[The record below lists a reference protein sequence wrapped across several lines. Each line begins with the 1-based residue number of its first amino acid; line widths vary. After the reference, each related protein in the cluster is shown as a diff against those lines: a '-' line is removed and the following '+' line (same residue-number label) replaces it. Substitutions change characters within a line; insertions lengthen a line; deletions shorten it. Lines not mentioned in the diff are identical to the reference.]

1 MLRKLILFLL
11 VVISITSL
19 QAKDNLETQIS
30 TFNDSVKQAG
40 SLDYVKNC
48 ASCAS
53 KNSQSNFNNSR
64 EKNSVY
70 SALNKK
76 KIELTVLSEQEA
88 GQVFKKLKDDEENSF
103 NFPLD
108 GCYARAHLMASRM
121 DDMGIISGKAFVEG
135 DLYVKTTLGEAHWSY
150 HVASLVLVKVNG
162 VNVPTVIDPGMF
174 DKPVSFEVW
183 KKKLLSDKRA
193 SLTKE
198 FYTSRFN
205 YDPGSLHN
213 NMNDYLE
220 EDVQDMKEATRSNRV
235 MGEVMERLYR

>member
-19 QAKDNLETQIS
+19 QAKDNLKTQIS
-30 TFNDSVKQAG
+30 TFNDSVKQPG
-40 SLDYVKNC
+40 TLDYVKNC
-48 ASCAS
+48 ASCATT
-53 KNSQSNFNNSR
+53 NSQSNFSR
-64 EKNSVY
+64 EKSSVY
-70 SALNKK
+70 SAINNK
-76 KIELTVLSEQEA
+76 KIELTLLTEQEA
-88 GQVFKKLKDDEENSF
+88 SQVFKTLKDDEDNSF
-103 NFPLD
+103 NYPLD

-135 DLYVKTTLGEAHWSY
+135 DLYVSTTIGEAHWSY
-150 HVASLVLVKVNG
+150 HVASLVLMKVNG

-193 SLTKE
+193 SLKKE

-220 EDVQDMKEATRSNRV
+220 EDVQDMKEATKSNRV

>member
-11 VVISITSL
+11 VALSITSL
-19 QAKDNLETQIS
+19 QAKDKLKTHIS
-30 TFNDSVKQAG
+30 TFNDSVKMAG
-40 SLDYVKNC
+40 TLDYVNNC

-53 KNSQSNFNNSR
+53 TNSKSTFSR
-64 EKNSVY
+64 EKSSVY

-88 GQVFKKLKDDEENSF
+88 SQVFKKLKDDEDNSF

-135 DLYVKTTLGEAHWSY
+135 SLYVDTTIGEAHWSY

-162 VNVPTVIDPGMF
+162 INVPTVIDPGMF

-193 SLTKE
+193 YFKQE
-198 FYTSRFN
+198 FFTSRFN

-235 MGEVMERLYR
+235 IGEVMERLYR

>member
-11 VVISITSL
+11 VAISITSL
-19 QAKDNLETQIS
+19 HAKDKLKGQIS
-30 TFNDSVKQAG
+30 TFNDSVKKTG
-40 SLDYVKNC
+40 TLDYVNNC

-53 KNSQSNFNNSR
+53 INSKSTFSR
-64 EKNSVY
+64 EKSSVY

-76 KIELTVLSEQEA
+76 KIELTVLSEEEA
-88 GQVFKKLKDDEENSF
+88 SQVFKTLKDDEDNSF

-135 DLYVKTTLGEAHWSY
+135 NLYVDTTIGEAHWSY

-193 SLTKE
+193 SLKQE

-205 YDPGSLHN
+205 YDPSSLN
-213 NMNDYLE
+213 NDMEDYLE
-220 EDVQDMKEATRSNRV
+220 DEVQDMKEATRSNRV
-235 MGEVMERLYR
+235 IGEVMERLYR